1 MQEAAVVRRAA
12 TDAVEDVEPE
22 RLHDRIVS
30 RLEGSTMT
38 AGVLT
43 ISCAR
48 AVLEQR
54 SPGSAHAVIER
65 PDDPLADAVAKRAAG
80 VQLIYEGLG
89 LTRTL
94 ARDPPWLSGREAEGD
109 LDVLIADILVGRGFY
124 LLARTEASDEAVQTV
139 RAFGRD
145 QTVRRET
152 GDHSLDRNL
161 EADVFE
167 LATVA
172 GTTAVGGQPSPG
184 LREYATSMADSALT
198 NGGTPT
204 FPNERL
210 SALVSIDSTGGDGVR
225 TSADH

>member
-12 TDAVEDVEPE
+12 TDAIEDVGPE
-22 RLHDRIVS
+22 QLHDRIVS
-30 RLEGSTMT
+30 RLEGSAMI

-43 ISCAR
+43 VQCAR
-48 AVLEQR
+48 AVLER
-54 SPGSAHAVIER
+54 RAAGTARAVIDH
-65 PDDPLADAVAKRAAG
+65 PDDPLTDAVAKRAVG

-94 ARDPPWLSGREAEGD
+94 AQDPPWPADQKDEGD
-109 LDVLIADILVGRGFY
+109 LDVLIADILVARGFY
-124 LLARTEASDEAVQTV
+124 LLAHTEASDEAVTTV

-152 GDHSLDRNL
+152 DDTSLDRNL

-184 LREYATSMADSALT
+184 LREYANSLADGALA
-198 NGGTPT
+198 NGGRPEFSTD
-204 FPNERL
+204 RL
-210 SALVSIDSTGGDGVR
+210 SELVSIDSTGCDGVR

>member
-30 RLEGSTMT
+30 RLENSTMT
-38 AGVLT
+38 AGALT
-43 ISCAR
+43 VSCAR
-48 AVLEQR
+48 AVLERR
-54 SPGSAHAVIER
+54 SPGSASAVIEH
-65 PDDPLADAVAKRAAG
+65 PDDPPADAVAKRAAG
-80 VQLIYEGLG
+80 VQLIYEGLE

-94 ARDPPWLSGREAEGD
+94 SQDPPWLSDRKAEGD

-124 LLARTEASDEAVQTV
+124 LLARTEAADEAVETV

-152 GDHSLDRNL
+152 EDPSLDRNL
-161 EADVFE
+161 EADIFE

-184 LREYATSMADSALT
+184 LREHATSLADGALT
-198 NGGTPT
+198 NGGTPS
-204 FPNERL
+204 FQDERL
-210 SALVSIDSTGGDGVR
+210 TTLVSLDSAGGEGVR